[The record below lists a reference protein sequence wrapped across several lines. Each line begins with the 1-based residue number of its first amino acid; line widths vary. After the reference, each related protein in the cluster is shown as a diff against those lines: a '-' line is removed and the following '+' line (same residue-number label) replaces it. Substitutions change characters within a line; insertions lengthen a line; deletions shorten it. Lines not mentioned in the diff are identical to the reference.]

1 MVQAVPASILL
12 VSTDSEVIAAV
23 QGAIATMGHAVR
35 IASSLEEAG
44 RAQQENSFDA
54 LLLQADALNG
64 HAGREWG
71 QDFPFGARP
80 PVIAVARQRSIRDAV
95 HSIRAGA
102 SDYVSVFPLDG
113 PSLRSAL
120 AHALSVVKEDSN
132 ASRTAALQE
141 EAPEEFFSADERTL
155 ALWRLVLSAADS
167 RMPLLVEGESGSGK
181 SFLARKV
188 HDCSWRRFGPFIE
201 ANCGLTPD
209 ALLESELFGQ
219 ASGTPE
225 YLYPERAGKFE
236 MADRGTILLDEI
248 ENASPMLQAWLLK
261 TIETGEFHRV
271 GDARM
276 IRSEARL
283 IAAANMPLEE
293 AVARGRFR
301 EDLHRRLSTLKLQ
314 LLPLRERVADIPLL
328 ARHFL
333 QHFALQHRR
342 SVREIFPGALECLV
356 HYPWPGNVR
365 ELRHVI
371 EHAVV
376 LARGEILLT
385 EHLPAWVLSAKL
397 PPAEPRP
404 QYEPRP
410 LREAMHEPERQWIMR
425 ALNVSG
431 WNKRHAASEL
441 GISRSTLY
449 KKMKKFDLEQ
459 LEPHAT
465 STEAPVRALAGPQRR
480 FKLDKWP

>member
-1 MVQAVPASILL
+1 
-12 VSTDSEVIAAV
+12 
-23 QGAIATMGHAVR
+23 MGHSLR
-35 IASSLEEAG
+35 IAGSIEEAD
-44 RAQQENSFDA
+44 RAQQETDFGA
-54 LLLQADALNG
+54 LLLQTDAPNG
-64 HAGREWG
+64 HEGRCWDEG
-71 QDFPFGARP
+71 LPYGAKP

-102 SDYVSVFPLDG
+102 SDYVSIFPLDE
-113 PSLRSAL
+113 PSLQSAL
-120 AHALSVVKEDSN
+120 GHALSVVEEES
-132 ASRTAALQE
+132 AALRATPLRKQ
-141 EAPEEFFSADERTL
+141 APEEFFTADERTQE
-155 ALWRLVLSAADS
+155 LWRLVLSAADS
-167 RMPLLVEGESGSGK
+167 RMPFLIEGESGAGK

-188 HDCSWRRFGPFIE
+188 HDSSWRRLGPFVE
-201 ANCGLTPD
+201 ANCGLPAD

-219 ASGTPE
+219 AGGTPE
-225 YLYPERAGKFE
+225 SRCPERAGKFE
-236 MADRGTILLDEI
+236 LADRGTILLDEI
-248 ENASPMLQAWLLK
+248 ENASPMLQARLLRML
-261 TIETGEFHRV
+261 ETGEFHRV

-276 IRSEARL
+276 IQSDARL
-283 IAAANMPLEE
+283 IAAANSPLEE
-293 AVARGRFR
+293 AVARGRIR
-301 EDLHRRLSTLKLQ
+301 EDLYRRVSELKFQ
-314 LLPLRERVADIPLL
+314 LLPLRERVVDIPLL

-342 SVREIFPGALECLV
+342 HVSAISSGALECLV

-376 LARGEILLT
+376 LARGETLLT
-385 EHLPAWVLSAKL
+385 EHLPSWVLCAKASSPEA
-397 PPAEPRP
+397 PPRQMP
-404 QYEPRP
+404 QP

-459 LEPHAT
+459 IEPRGRA
-465 STEAPVRALAGPQRR
+465 SGAPARALAGPKPR
-480 FKLDKWP
+480 FNLDKWP